1 MVTTDTM
8 QTITGYKIFNLAS
21 IRKVLDSIKI
31 EDSDYNNYID
41 IASDGKITLADTD
54 RKIDGVLNLPHTG
67 TTSSPKTIAVTSDIP
82 TTTSALTNDSGF
94 ITNAA
99 LTGYATED

>member
-1 MVTTDTM
+1 M
-8 QTITGYKIFNLAS
+8 QTINGAKTFIGKTILNDAEISKI
-21 IRKVLDSIKI
+21 LDSVHIKDI
-31 EDSDYNNYID
+31 DRNYYVD
-41 IASDGKITLADTD
+41 INSRGTITLANGDGS
-54 RKIDGVLNLPHTG
+54 IDGILELPHVG
-67 TTSSPKTIAVTSDIP
+67 TDLPSKTIAVTSDIP